1 MSIRS
6 DNLGAIT
13 LSYDATYHA
22 RTKHISFTYHFIHEK
37 VAFNDASL
45 TYVRSKENPMDLMT
59 KGLKGHQHKYL
70 HRKLGF
76 TKGRRSIGPTKVRGS
91 VED

>member
-22 RTKHISFTYHFIHEK
+22 RTKHINVTCHFICEK
-37 VAFNDASL
+37 VASNEASL

-59 KGLKGHQHKYL
+59 KGLEG
-70 HRKLGF
+70 
-76 TKGRRSIGPTKVRGS
+76 TSIS
-91 VED
+91 ICMES